1 MVGGSGS
8 GKTTLARL
16 MLGLLRPSAG
26 DVRFQGRSI
35 IGLPERRRAGC
46 GPRRRWCSRTRT
58 RR

>member
-1 MVGGSGS
+1 M
-8 GKTTLARL
+8 